1 MSTHSLESFPSLL
14 ERTATHQARA
24 LAIGMFNSYATD
36 AKSNLSSFPVFC
48 SIHLL
53 QSKLVQK
60 YYKRQTLQTLE
71 NKAVNPSPCS
81 FMLLFVHLQAVRC
94 IPLHTLRTSCR
105 DCGSLALAR
114 GVVKFSFICISIVL
128 SSWLTCGIT
137 AVRCEDCDITT
148 SIYREEGSSTITT
161 YSVNCGLNVE
171 CGYRVSTMD

>member
-1 MSTHSLESFPSLL
+1 M
-14 ERTATHQARA
+14 
-24 LAIGMFNSYATD
+24 
-36 AKSNLSSFPVFC
+36 
-48 SIHLL
+48 L

-81 FMLLFVHLQAVRC
+81 FMLLIAHLQAVWC
-94 IPLHTLRTSCR
+94 IPLQTLCTSCR

-137 AVRCEDCDITT
+137 AMRCEGCDITT